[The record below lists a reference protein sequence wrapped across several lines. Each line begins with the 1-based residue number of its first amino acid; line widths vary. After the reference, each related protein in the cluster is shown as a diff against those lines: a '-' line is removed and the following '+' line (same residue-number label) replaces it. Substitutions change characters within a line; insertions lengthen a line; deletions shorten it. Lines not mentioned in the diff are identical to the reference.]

1 MITEGSLNRNELVED
16 FPFLEPTFSG
26 RRSAIKEFTHLA
38 PDFVFWIYPDGTL
51 HDAKDAHRTNYPKG
65 FKHILNDPPEYGG
78 FIRGRLAS
86 NLGQPILVVYCRET
100 ALIDD
105 KSKIEQLSI
114 GLDQLP
120 VPISRDTVVIS
131 DNGDLYGTLED
142 VENRM
147 Y

>member
-1 MITEGSLNRNELVED
+1 MITEGTLKRDELVED
-16 FPFLEPTFSG
+16 FPFLAQSFSC
-26 RRSAIKEFTHLA
+26 RRSAIKDFTHLA

-86 NLGQPILVVYCRET
+86 NLGRPILVVYCREL
-100 ALIDD
+100 ALVTDRN
-105 KSKIEQLSI
+105 KIEQLSI
-114 GLDQLP
+114 GLNQLP
-120 VPISRDTVVIS
+120 VPVSGDTVVIS
-131 DNGDLYGTLED
+131 DNGDLYGTIQD

>member
-1 MITEGSLNRNELVED
+1 MNST
-16 FPFLEPTFSG
+16 
-26 RRSAIKEFTHLA
+26 
-38 PDFVFWIYPDGTL
+38 
-51 HDAKDAHRTNYPKG
+51 
-65 FKHILNDPPEYGG
+65 EYGG
-78 FIRGRLAS
+78 FIRGRFAS

-142 VENRM
+142 VENRI